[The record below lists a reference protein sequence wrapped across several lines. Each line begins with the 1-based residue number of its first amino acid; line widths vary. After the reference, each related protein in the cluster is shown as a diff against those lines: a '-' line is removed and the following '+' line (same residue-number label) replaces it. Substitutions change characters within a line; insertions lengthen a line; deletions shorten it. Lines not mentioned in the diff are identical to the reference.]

1 MLASFCLPPPHY
13 PLSAVFSA
21 PGPPVYTSP
30 ILAHASV
37 WLPRPSHIPT
47 FSAAMLSPPCGKE
60 QKGDGVAIKPS
71 TPRVDPHSRAR
82 VTLIK
87 YKSNHTHPL

>member
-30 ILAHASV
+30 ILAHVSA
-37 WLPRPSHIPT
+37 WLPKPSHIPT
-47 FSAAMLSPPCGKE
+47 SSAAMLSPPCGKE
-60 QKGDGVAIKPS
+60 QKGDGVTIKPS
-71 TPRVDPHSRAR
+71 TPELILTQEPAL
-82 VTLIK
+82 TLIK